1 MAQLI
6 KKNDTV
12 IVLSGK
18 DKGKKGRVLRAMPSK
33 SQVLVEG
40 VNVVKK
46 HQKPTQN
53 NQSGGIVPMEAPL
66 PACKV
71 MLVHPKTGEPVRVT
85 RQREAGKPSVRVS
98 KKDRSVID

>member
-12 IVLSGK
+12 VVLSGK
-18 DKGKKGRVLRAMPSK
+18 DKGKKGRVLRVSRAAGT
-33 SQVLVEG
+33 VLVEG

-46 HQKPTQN
+46 HQKPTQY
-53 NQSGGIVPMEAPL
+53 NQSGGIVPQEAALPL
-66 PACKV
+66 CKV
-71 MLVHPKTGEPVRVT
+71 MLVDPKSGAPVRVT
-85 RQREAGKPSVRVS
+85 RRREAGKPSVRVS

>member
-12 IVLSGK
+12 VVLSGK

-53 NQSGGIVPMEAPL
+53 NQSGGIVPMEAPC
-66 PACKV
+66 PCA
-71 MLVHPKTGEPVRVT
+71 R
-85 RQREAGKPSVRVS
+85 
-98 KKDRSVID
+98 

>member
-1 MAQLI
+1 MALNL

-33 SQVLVEG
+33 GTLLVEG
-40 VNVVKK
+40 VNLVKK
-46 HQKPTQN
+46 HKKPDQR
-53 NQSGGIVPMEAPL
+53 NQSGGILEMEAPI

-71 MLVHPKTGEPVRVT
+71 MLVHPQTDLPVRVT
-85 RQREAGKPSVRVS
+85 RQRTAGKPSVRVS
-98 KKDRSVID
+98 VVDRSVID

>member
-12 IVLSGK
+12 VVLSGK
-18 DKGKKGRVLRAMPSK
+18 DKGKKGRVLRVSRAAGT
-33 SQVLVEG
+33 VLVEG

-53 NQSGGIVPMEAPL
+53 NQSGGIVPQEAAL
-66 PACKV
+66 PAC
-71 MLVHPKTGEPVRVT
+71 
-85 RQREAGKPSVRVS
+85 
-98 KKDRSVID
+98 